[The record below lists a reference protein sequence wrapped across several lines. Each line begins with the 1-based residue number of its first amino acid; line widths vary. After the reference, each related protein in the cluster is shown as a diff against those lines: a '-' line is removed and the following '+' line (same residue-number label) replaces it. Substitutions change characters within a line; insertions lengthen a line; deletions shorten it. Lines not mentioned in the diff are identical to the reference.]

1 MLGVWQIWLRGTGIE
16 RQAFCVCQ
24 GQSGSCGRWVIL
36 RIPDK
41 LYCFRTVEDD
51 MDEDP
56 KQGDLFEAPEDQ
68 EVKEKREKILSKIR
82 RERELNSVQSR
93 VAYILSQYPETRNSD
108 ITLQI
113 QYWQVFQ
120 GRLLSGG
127 MITFDNLYQL
137 ERLTTLKRARAYVQ
151 NTLKLFQATDDR
163 VAKHRKQLDEEKRQE
178 YASSDISAPG
188 LFVYADE
195 SGKNADHLIVGSAWM
210 LSTGDYPRFVVESND
225 WREQNDVNYE
235 LHSSDLG
242 KYRLEKYKD
251 FIKQFVL
258 IEGILGFKAIS
269 IPNSGFSDK
278 DKVIAD
284 LYYWILRRGLEHE
297 IETKRISLPRRL
309 SFAKDAEEEGY
320 DERVLALV
328 RDQLER
334 DADTIFDGDLYYS
347 TFGAIDSEEEI
358 LIQIADL
365 FTWCVNRKLNV
376 IPDKDGSNWKDE
388 FAMWFLSS
396 VQFDLSQ
403 EKTEKDRAVVLSL
416 NSPTIDTESIEI
428 YETPESEL
436 QRFGSS
442 GEEEDENDK

>member
-1 MLGVWQIWLRGTGIE
+1 
-16 RQAFCVCQ
+16 
-24 GQSGSCGRWVIL
+24 
-36 RIPDK
+36 
-41 LYCFRTVEDD
+41 
-51 MDEDP
+51 MDEET
-56 KQGDLFEAPEDQ
+56 KQGDLFEDSEDP
-68 EVKEKREKILSKIR
+68 EVKEKREEILSKIR

-93 VAYILSQYPETRNSD
+93 VAYVLSQYPETRNSD
-108 ITLQI
+108 VTLQI

-120 GRLLSGG
+120 RRLLSGG
-127 MITFDNLYQL
+127 MVTFDNLYEL
-137 ERLTTLKRARAYVQ
+137 ERLTTLKRARAYIQ

-178 YASSDISAPG
+178 YASSDVSAPS

-210 LSTGDYPRFVVESND
+210 LSTGDYPRFIVESNEWLD
-225 WREQNDVNYE
+225 ENDIDYE

-242 KYRLEKYKD
+242 KYRLSEYES
-251 FIKQFVL
+251 FIKRFVL
-258 IEGILGFKAIS
+258 KEGLIGFKAIS

-297 IETKRISLPRRL
+297 LDTNRISLPRRL

-334 DADTIFDGDLYYS
+334 DADTLFEGDLYYS

-358 LIQIADL
+358 LIQISDL

-376 IPDKDGSNWKDE
+376 IPGKDDLNWKDD
-388 FAMWFLSS
+388 FAIWFLDSI
-396 VQFDLSQ
+396 QFNLQQ
-403 EKTEKDRAVVLSL
+403 EETEMDRAVALSL
-416 NSPTIDTESIEI
+416 NSPSIDTESIET

-436 QRFGSS
+436 QRFGST
-442 GEEEDENDK
+442 GEEDEDDE

>member
-1 MLGVWQIWLRGTGIE
+1 MV
-16 RQAFCVCQ
+16 
-24 GQSGSCGRWVIL
+24 
-36 RIPDK
+36 
-41 LYCFRTVEDD
+41 
-51 MDEDP
+51 
-56 KQGDLFEAPEDQ
+56 
-68 EVKEKREKILSKIR
+68 
-82 RERELNSVQSR
+82 
-93 VAYILSQYPETRNSD
+93 
-108 ITLQI
+108 
-113 QYWQVFQ
+113 
-120 GRLLSGG
+120 
-127 MITFDNLYQL
+127 TFDNLYEL
-137 ERLTTLKRARAYVQ
+137 ERLTTLKRARAYIQ

-178 YASSDISAPG
+178 YASSDVSAPS

-210 LSTGDYPRFVVESND
+210 LSTGDYPRFIVESNEWLD
-225 WREQNDVNYE
+225 ENDIDYE

-242 KYRLEKYKD
+242 KYRLSEYES
-251 FIKQFVL
+251 FIKRFVL
-258 IEGILGFKAIS
+258 KEGLIGFKAIS

-297 IETKRISLPRRL
+297 LDTNRISLPRRL

-334 DADTIFDGDLYYS
+334 DADTLFEGDLYYS

-358 LIQIADL
+358 LIQISDL

-376 IPDKDGSNWKDE
+376 IPGKDDLNWKDD
-388 FAMWFLSS
+388 FAIWFLDSI
-396 VQFDLSQ
+396 QFNLQQ
-403 EKTEKDRAVVLSL
+403 EETEMDRAVALSL
-416 NSPTIDTESIEI
+416 NSPSIDTESIET

-436 QRFGSS
+436 QRFGST
-442 GEEEDENDK
+442 GEEDEDDE

>member
-1 MLGVWQIWLRGTGIE
+1 MEEET
-16 RQAFCVCQ
+16 
-24 GQSGSCGRWVIL
+24 
-36 RIPDK
+36 
-41 LYCFRTVEDD
+41 
-51 MDEDP
+51 
-56 KQGDLFEAPEDQ
+56 KQGDLFEDSEDQ
-68 EVKEKREKILSKIR
+68 EVKEKREKILSKVR
-82 RERELNSVQSR
+82 RERELNTVQSR

-108 ITLQI
+108 VTLQI

-120 GRLLSGG
+120 RRLLSGG
-127 MITFDNLYQL
+127 MITFDNLYEL

-163 VAKHRKQLDEEKRQE
+163 VAKHRKQLNEEKRQE
-178 YASSDISAPG
+178 YASSDVSAPS

-210 LSTGDYPRFVVESND
+210 LSTGDYPRFVVESNA
-225 WREQNDVNYE
+225 WREQNDVDYE
-235 LHSSDLG
+235 LHSSDLS
-242 KYRLEKYKD
+242 KYRLEKYKG
-251 FIKQFVL
+251 FIEQFVL
-258 IEGILGFKAIS
+258 SEGILGFKAIS
-269 IPNSGFSDK
+269 IPNSGFADK

-297 IETKRISLPRRL
+297 LETKRISLPRRL

-334 DADTIFDGDLYYS
+334 DADTIFEGDLYYS
-347 TFGAIDSEEEI
+347 TFGSINSKEEI
-358 LIQIADL
+358 LIQVADL

-376 IPDKDGSNWKDE
+376 IPNKDELNWKDD
-388 FAMWFLSS
+388 FAMWFLRS

-403 EKTEKDRAVVLSL
+403 ENTEKDRAVALSL
-416 NSPTIDTESIEI
+416 NSPTIDTGSVEV

-442 GEEEDENDK
+442 GKEEDENEE